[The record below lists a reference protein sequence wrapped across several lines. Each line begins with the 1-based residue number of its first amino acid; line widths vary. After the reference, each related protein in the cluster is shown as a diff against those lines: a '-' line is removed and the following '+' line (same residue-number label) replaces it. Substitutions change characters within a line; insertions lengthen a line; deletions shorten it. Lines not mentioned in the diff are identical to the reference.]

1 MVGEGVEVQIL
12 GFRIM
17 LTLLG
22 ISSFLSPCISS
33 ALLRCVLYS
42 RLCALCHQTPT
53 PQPPRSCTYR
63 LLVTLP
69 TGCLCDLLY
78 TLATA
83 TPRYSPQQLLLLLQ
97 LMPAW
102 RTPPHAAVN
111 AKRALVGAWFQAT
124 HRTLLLQ
131 QQQQQQMQ
139 PPAPPPAAAAAMQPP
154 FVAAALKGLAAAHLR
169 PPPAWLQ
176 LALSVLTQ
184 HLSLT
189 SAAAA
194 GSSQQQQQQQ
204 QQMQQWMHWQQQ
216 QFDPEELSRVVLALS
231 KLGAQPE
238 GQEAAVLLT
247 ATQVGNLAQGKELG
261 GPLTLKK
268 PPFTLPFC
276 HKSVTNQLKALPYR
290 CICAGLSTQQ
300 CCCHLGDTATQ
311 SKHCWPS
318 VLLPQWLL
326 LLLVPPLLLQAA
338 LPILTGALVCILH
351 GLTKM
356 GRSPDDMFTCCLC
369 CCCCR
374 PRCHIWTGPHL
385 SVSYTASPKWA
396 SLPITAG

>member
-1 MVGEGVEVQIL
+1 
-12 GFRIM
+12 
-17 LTLLG
+17 
-22 ISSFLSPCISS
+22 
-33 ALLRCVLYS
+33 
-42 RLCALCHQTPT
+42 
-53 PQPPRSCTYR
+53 

-131 QQQQQQMQ
+131 QQQQQQQQQQMQ
-139 PPAPPPAAAAAMQPP
+139 PPAPPPAAAAMQPP
-154 FVAAALKGLAAAHLR
+154 FVAAALKSLAAAHLR

-194 GSSQQQQQQQ
+194 GSSQQQQQQ
-204 QQMQQWMHWQQQ
+204 WMHWQQQQ

-247 ATQVGNLAQGKELG
+247 ATQVGNLAQGKEWEA
-261 GPLTLKK
+261 
-268 PPFTLPFC
+268 
-276 HKSVTNQLKALPYR
+276 H
-290 CICAGLSTQQ
+290 
-300 CCCHLGDTATQ
+300 
-311 SKHCWPS
+311 
-318 VLLPQWLL
+318 
-326 LLLVPPLLLQAA
+326 
-338 LPILTGALVCILH
+338 
-351 GLTKM
+351 
-356 GRSPDDMFTCCLC
+356 
-369 CCCCR
+369 
-374 PRCHIWTGPHL
+374 
-385 SVSYTASPKWA
+385 
-396 SLPITAG
+396 